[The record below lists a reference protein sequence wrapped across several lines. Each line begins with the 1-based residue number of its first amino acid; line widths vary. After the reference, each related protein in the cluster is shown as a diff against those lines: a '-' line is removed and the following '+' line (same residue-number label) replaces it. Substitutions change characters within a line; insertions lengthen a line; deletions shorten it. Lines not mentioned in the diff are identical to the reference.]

1 MIPINNHVFSQ
12 IRRDELSPL
21 AFGRPKSHM
30 KEFDRKGLFSIS
42 EIRKSKGFRV
52 NCFVDLASLVAV
64 LGYRNHQ
71 YNLLFRGQNND
82 YKDKNEKTKVYP
94 SLFRPRINRL
104 RQKVINER
112 FGKLDKAVR
121 ALFKARD
128 QLGLHSVL
136 KNHKEYYMA
145 LLQHYE
151 LLKTPM
157 IDLTQSLTVAA
168 SFALQNKS
176 TGYLYVFGMPH
187 PHGSISHFIDNSL
200 TLVKLQNVCPP
211 EAMRPHFQEGYL
223 AGRLPVTQK
232 KEAGDN
238 IARRLIGKYFLDN
251 TKNTFW
257 ADGFKKIPRKVLYP
271 KGDLFLEKIESV
283 LKDSI

>member
-1 MIPINNHVFSQ
+1 MRPINNNVFSH
-12 IRRDELSPL
+12 IRRHEWASSG
-21 AFGRPKSHM
+21 FGKPISHI
-30 KEFDRKGLFSIS
+30 KEFNRKGIFSIS
-42 EIRKSKGFRV
+42 EIRKSKGFKVKR
-52 NCFVDLASLVAV
+52 FAELASLIAV
-64 LGYRNHQ
+64 QGYRNHQ
-71 YNLLFRGQNND
+71 YSLLFRGQDND
-82 YKDKNEKTKVYP
+82 YKDKKEKTKIYP
-94 SLFRPRINRL
+94 SLYRPRISLLIR
-104 RQKVINER
+104 KVIKER
-112 FGKLDKAVR
+112 FEKLDKAVNT
-121 ALFKARD
+121 LFKARD

-145 LLQHYE
+145 LIQHYE

-168 SFALQNKS
+168 SFALQKQS

-187 PHGSISHFIDNSL
+187 PHGSISHFIDDSL

-223 AGRLPVTQK
+223 AGRLPSTK
-232 KEAGDN
+232 TKEAGDN

-257 ADGFKKIPRKVLYP
+257 KDGFKKIPKKVLYP
-271 KGDLFLEKIESV
+271 NSDLFLEK
-283 LKDSI
+283 LKSILKEGA